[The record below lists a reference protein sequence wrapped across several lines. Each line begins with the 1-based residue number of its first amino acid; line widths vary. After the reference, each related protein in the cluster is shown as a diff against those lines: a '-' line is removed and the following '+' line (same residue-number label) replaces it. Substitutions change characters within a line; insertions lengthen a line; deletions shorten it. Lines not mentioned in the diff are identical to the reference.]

1 MGQTLRQIRGSA
13 SVPPSNLGA
22 NGRLPPGIGDPGAPI
37 SMPASINP
45 NATAEKFARAAFN
58 GQTPLVVKNNITGPG
73 SWVAIMPDRTAITY
87 RPAGKASSKTDAATA
102 TVEINS
108 AAVKSKF
115 RERCEIQVPRK
126 LKKECYMYAPT
137 MLDYQRQLIIAN
149 FDDFSP
155 NAVFPE
161 YCGGQYGSF
170 HDEWGRRVID
180 FLCVNVQCNF
190 IEPINFSDL
199 FGEQGVDSLRNLLTN
214 ESDCSDVGKDV
225 I

>member
-1 MGQTLRQIRGSA
+1 
-13 SVPPSNLGA
+13 
-22 NGRLPPGIGDPGAPI
+22 
-37 SMPASINP
+37 
-45 NATAEKFARAAFN
+45 
-58 GQTPLVVKNNITGPG
+58 
-73 SWVAIMPDRTAITY
+73 
-87 RPAGKASSKTDAATA
+87 
-102 TVEINS
+102 
-108 AAVKSKF
+108 
-115 RERCEIQVPRK
+115 
-126 LKKECYMYAPT
+126 MYAPT

-199 FGEQGVDSLRNLLTN
+199 LGNRGGFVEKSSRMSRTVRMLVKMLFGMPSILVGR
-214 ESDCSDVGKDV
+214 SDLPLS
-225 I
+225 

>member
-1 MGQTLRQIRGSA
+1 MSSPFLGSLSNLIAANSTELLRCASMAGSAEVKAAVQDSILEALGRGIVGSATAGGGLPGNTVVNQGGKGSGANATANQGGSA

-108 AAVKSKF
+108 AAVKSVNSGNVAKF
-115 RERCEIQVPRK
+115 K
-126 LKKECYMYAPT
+126 
-137 MLDYQRQLIIAN
+137 
-149 FDDFSP
+149 
-155 NAVFPE
+155 FPE
-161 YCGGQYGSF
+161 
-170 HDEWGRRVID
+170 
-180 FLCVNVQCNF
+180 N
-190 IEPINFSDL
+190 
-199 FGEQGVDSLRNLLTN
+199 
-214 ESDCSDVGKDV
+214 
-225 I
+225 

>member
-1 MGQTLRQIRGSA
+1 
-13 SVPPSNLGA
+13 
-22 NGRLPPGIGDPGAPI
+22 
-37 SMPASINP
+37 
-45 NATAEKFARAAFN
+45 
-58 GQTPLVVKNNITGPG
+58 
-73 SWVAIMPDRTAITY
+73 
-87 RPAGKASSKTDAATA
+87 
-102 TVEINS
+102 
-108 AAVKSKF
+108 
-115 RERCEIQVPRK
+115 
-126 LKKECYMYAPT
+126 MYAPT

-199 FGEQGVDSLRNLLTN
+199 LGNRGVDSLRNLLTN

-225 I
+225 IWNALYFSGTERLAVVMRNFGLNGWDAVKKI